1 MEENP
6 RQGEHEGQLRKNNSV
21 NWRYVDRDGGRQLA
35 DWPKGEDEMGER
47 YFSSVFPHPSWQ
59 V

>member
-6 RQGEHEGQLRKNNSV
+6 RQGEHEGQLR

-47 YFSSVFPHPSWQ
+47 YFS
-59 V
+59 

>member
-35 DWPKGEDEMGER
+35 DWPKAEDEMGER
-47 YFSSVFPHPSWQ
+47 YFS
-59 V
+59 